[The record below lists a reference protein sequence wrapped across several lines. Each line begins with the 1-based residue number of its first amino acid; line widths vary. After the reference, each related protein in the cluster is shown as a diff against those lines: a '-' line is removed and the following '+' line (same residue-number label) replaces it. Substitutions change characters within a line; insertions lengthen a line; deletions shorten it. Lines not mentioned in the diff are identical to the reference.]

1 MWLEHERRIIAD
13 NNGTDE
19 NISWSAFN
27 ASRQP
32 QLARIISPTAQ
43 LPLFLD
49 SAHTVAMIRHSM
61 DVVKNA
67 VEHVNPGQTPVVTL
81 DQPLFALAKQIQ
93 WKWPE
98 KYGEDKMVVM
108 FGGLHIVMAALK
120 MLGDWLR
127 GSCCVQALVQAEIA
141 TAGTADSFLRAAHG
155 TRTRRAHQIT
165 AHTATPCVRTPST
178 PRVFSLGL

>member
-1 MWLEHERRIIAD
+1 MLKVNVIWE
-13 NNGTDE
+13 
-19 NISWSAFN
+19 SS
-27 ASRQP
+27 
-32 QLARIISPTAQ
+32 TAL

-108 FGGLHIVMAALK
+108 FGGLHIEMAALK
-120 MLGDWLR
+120 TLGDWLR
-127 GSCCVQALVQAEIA
+127 GSGWVQALVQADIA
-141 TAGTADSFLRAAHG
+141 KPGTADSFLRGELFSSPAREELTKSLQHCTYGNAVRIH
-155 TRTRRAHQIT
+155 
-165 AHTATPCVRTPST
+165 ATV
-178 PRVFSLGL
+178 